1 MTTSKYLQK
10 NAAEQD
16 TASSTTLSPNEP
28 TESNSSSLSEPK
40 PPVVTAE

>member
-1 MTTSKYLQK
+1 MTKSKYLQK

-16 TASSTTLSPNEP
+16 TASNTTLSPNEP